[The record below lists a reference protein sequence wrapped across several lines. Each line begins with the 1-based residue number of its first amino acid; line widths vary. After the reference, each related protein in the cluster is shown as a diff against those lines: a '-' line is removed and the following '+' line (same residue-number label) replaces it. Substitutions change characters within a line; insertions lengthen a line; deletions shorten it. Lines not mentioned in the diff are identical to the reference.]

1 MPDIF
6 YTIAIWTVPV
16 LLGITLHE
24 AAHGWVADKLGDPTA
39 RNLGRIS
46 ANPFKH
52 IDPIGT
58 VVMPLMAIFTIGFAI
73 GAAKP
78 VPVNTANF
86 KQPYLD
92 MALVALA
99 GPASNL
105 LMAMTWAAL
114 ISIGLYVIPQH
125 SYTPVLLAVAQAG
138 VAINV
143 LLVAVNMLPIP
154 PLDGS
159 KILAGVLPVDFVER
173 YIHLERYGFI
183 LLIGLIVLEVALK
196 IPLFTTLLYLLVKPF
211 MMVLESLFQF
221 QGSYF

>member
-1 MPDIF
+1 M
-6 YTIAIWTVPV
+6 PV
-16 LLGITLHE
+16 LLAITLHE
-24 AAHGWVADKLGDPTA
+24 AAHGWIADMLGDSTA
-39 RNLGRIS
+39 RKLGRIS
-46 ANPFKH
+46 INPFKH

-58 VVMPLMAIFTIGFAI
+58 VVIPIMAVLTFGIAI

-99 GPASNL
+99 GPVSNFVMALGWAS
-105 LMAMTWAAL
+105 L
-114 ISIGLYVIPQH
+114 ISISLYGVPEAAYAKILYQ
-125 SYTPVLLAVAQAG
+125 VGQAG

-143 LLVAVNMLPIP
+143 VIMAVNMLPIP

-159 KILAGVLPVDFVER
+159 KIVSGVLPKTLVNR

-183 LLIGLIVLEVALK
+183 LILGLIVVEVVFK
-196 IPLFTTLLYLLVKPF
+196 VPVFSTLLFLLVKPF
-211 MMVLESLFQF
+211 MFVLENLFKF
-221 QGSYF
+221 QGIYF